1 MAACVENMFYVGRK
15 TPWHGLGISVEAAP
29 TSEDAI
35 RLAGLDWKVVQHDV
49 IDKET
54 GIVIPDYKLNVRD
67 VDNKPLG
74 MVTNRYRICQNSE
87 AFDFTDA
94 LLGEGVTY
102 ETAGSLSSGKRV
114 WLLARM
120 ESRMMTG
127 EQFEPYLVFTN
138 SHDGTGAIK
147 VALTNV
153 RVVCQNT
160 LNMALNGAHRS
171 WSCAHKGDV
180 QGKLEEAKA
189 TLSRA
194 ENYLD
199 KMEEEF
205 GELKLKKMDDD
216 KVKEFINLL
225 LPMDEEKDTKRK
237 VMNITAMRNELM
249 YRYQFAPDL
258 IPIEKSGY
266 RFLNAV
272 SDFVTHTEPL
282 RKTKN
287 YRENMFMNVIDG
299 HVFMDKAYTMVKEA
313 V

>member
-1 MAACVENMFYVGRK
+1 MAACVETMFSVRE
-15 TPWHGLGISVEAAP
+15 TPWHHQGTVVQDAP
-29 TSEDAI
+29 TSKDAI
-35 RLAGLDWKVVQHDV
+35 KLAGLDWRVIQHEVV
-49 IDKET
+49 DKET
-54 GIVIPDYKLNVRD
+54 GIVIPGFKINVRD
-67 VDNKPLG
+67 IDNKPLG
-74 MVTNRYRICQNSE
+74 MVTNRYRICQNEE

-120 ESRMMTG
+120 EGRQMTG
-127 EQFEPYLVFTN
+127 EDFIPYLVFTN

-160 LNMALNGAHRS
+160 LNMALNGAQRS
-171 WSCAHKGDV
+171 WACVHKGNIQD
-180 QGKLEEAKA
+180 KLQEAYN

-205 GELKLKKMDDD
+205 GELKLKKLTDD
-216 KVKEFINLL
+216 KVKEFIDLL
-225 LPMDEEKDTKRK
+225 LPVDEMNDTKRK
-237 VMNITAMRNELM
+237 ILNITEKRAELM
-249 YRYQFAPDL
+249 YRYQEAPDL
-258 IPIEKSGY
+258 RDIEKSGY

-272 SDFVTHTEPL
+272 SDFVTHSEPL
-282 RKTKN
+282 RLTKS
-287 YRENMFMNVIDG
+287 YKENLFMNVVDG
-299 HVFMDKAYTMVKEA
+299 HAFMDKAYEMIKA
-313 V
+313 A